1 MISSSGMMRD
11 LGEENRILTFAT
23 LGPAG
28 SNHEFVTERYLAFHG
43 LEGANV
49 VLIDDFDDAL
59 RLLADGAADFV
70 VQVAVH
76 PAATDTVAK
85 AHFEHGI
92 RVIGTFISPSL
103 PLGVLTRADTAH
115 PKSLGSQPATKT
127 YLNTARWETL
137 VPEVSI
143 RTVAEGLLAGRFDS
157 GVTAISFIQEHPGK
171 FRVDEELG
179 TVDDPW
185 PVYGRARVSDGGV
198 VAWLD
203 SPAAA
208 LFRAAL
214 SR

>member
-1 MISSSGMMRD
+1 MISSSGMMSN
-11 LGEENRILTFAT
+11 LGEENRMLAFAT

-28 SNHEFVTERYLAFHG
+28 SNHEFVTERYTAFHG
-43 LEGANV
+43 LGGANV
-49 VLIDDFDDAL
+49 VLIDDFDNAL

-70 VQVAVH
+70 VHVAVH

-92 RVIGTFISPSL
+92 RVIDALISPSC
-103 PLGVLTRADTAH
+103 PLGVLTCADTAH
-115 PKSLGSQPATKT
+115 PKSLGLQPVTKAN
-127 YLNTARWETL
+127 LNTARWETL

-143 RTVAEGLLAGRFDS
+143 RTGAEGLLAGRFDS
-157 GVTAISFIQEHPGK
+157 GVTAISFKQEHPGK

-185 PVYGRARVSDGGV
+185 LVYGRARVSDGCV
-198 VAWLD
+198 VAWPD
-203 SPAAA
+203 SPGAA

-214 SR
+214 PR

>member
-1 MISSSGMMRD
+1 M
-11 LGEENRILTFAT
+11 LTFAT

-28 SNHEFVTERYLAFHG
+28 INHEFVTERYLAFHG
-43 LEGANV
+43 LEAANV
-49 VLIDDFDDAL
+49 VLIADFDDAL

-92 RVIGTFISPSL
+92 RVIDTFISPSR

-115 PKSLGSQPATKT
+115 PKSLGLQPATKT
-127 YLNTARWETL
+127 YFNTARWETL

-157 GVTAISFIQEHPGK
+157 GVTALSFMQEHPGR

-185 PVYGRARVSDGGV
+185 LVYGRARVSDGGV
-198 VAWLD
+198 VAWPD

-208 LFRAAL
+208 LFCAAL
-214 SR
+214 SQ